1 MNIILG
7 DGLLG
12 SSVIGLSGWNYV
24 SRKEH
29 GFDIN
34 KPGTWKECI
43 PKGTKTI
50 INLIANTDTYSE
62 NIDSL
67 FETNYRAVI
76 RLVDYCNENE
86 IKLVHFSTDY
96 VYEKSKANAKETFKA
111 VPGNAYAM
119 SKLLADE
126 YVMKHCSDYLV
137 LRGAQKV
144 DPFPYEKAFTNIVGN
159 FDYPDVIADL
169 VIKMVKLGA
178 TGLYNIG
185 TETKSVY
192 DLAVQTKTD
201 VEPVEAPSHFP
212 NNVTMNLDK
221 MNKLLEEWHEELE

>member
-34 KPGTWKECI
+34 KQSTWKECI
-43 PKGTKTI
+43 PKGTNTI

-76 RLVDYCNENE
+76 RLVDYCNENG

-126 YVMKHCSDYLV
+126 YVMKHCNDYLV

-169 VIKMVKLGA
+169 VIKMVKLNA

-192 DLAVQTKTD
+192 DLAVQTKPD
-201 VEPVEAPSHFP
+201 VEAVEAPAHFP

>member
-12 SSVIGLSGWNYV
+12 SAVIGLSGWNFI
-24 SRKEH
+24 SRKNH

-34 KPGTWKECI
+34 KTNTWHGLF
-43 PKGTKTI
+43 PKGTKVI
-50 INLIANTDTYSE
+50 INLIANTDTYSKDI
-62 NIDSL
+62 NSL
-67 FETNYRAVI
+67 FDTNYRAVI
-76 RLVDYCNENE
+76 KLVDYCNEND

-96 VYEKSKANAKETFKA
+96 VYENSRSNAKETFKA
-111 VPGNAYAM
+111 IPGNTYAV

-126 YVMKHCSDYLV
+126 YIMKHCKEYLI
-137 LRGAQKV
+137 LRGAQKI
-144 DPFPYEKAFTNIVGN
+144 DPFPYEHAFTNVVGN

-178 TGLYNIG
+178 EGLYNIG

-192 DLAVQTKTD
+192 DLAIQTKAD
-201 VEPVEAPSHFP
+201 VEPIEAPDHFP
-212 NNVTMNLDK
+212 NNITMNLDK
-221 MNKLLEEWHEELE
+221 MNKKLEEWQKELE